1 MNGLTLPLF
10 LDRVRPGQLTS
21 NQMVSQSVVSVV
33 LSNPKKVHAGNG
45 QEKAQSE
52 IHTPETEVGKI

>member
-1 MNGLTLPLF
+1 M
-10 LDRVRPGQLTS
+10 DRLRPGQLTS
-21 NQMVSQSVVSVV
+21 NQMVSQSEASVV
-33 LSNPKKVHAGNG
+33 LSNPKKVYVGNG

>member
-1 MNGLTLPLF
+1 MYEWLDLTTFPG
-10 LDRVRPGQLTS
+10 GQLTS
-21 NQMVSQSVVSVV
+21 NQMVSQSVASVV

-45 QEKAQSE
+45 KE

>member
-1 MNGLTLPLF
+1 
-10 LDRVRPGQLTS
+10 
-21 NQMVSQSVVSVV
+21 MVSQSVVSGV
-33 LSNPKKVHAGNG
+33 LSKPKKVHVGNG